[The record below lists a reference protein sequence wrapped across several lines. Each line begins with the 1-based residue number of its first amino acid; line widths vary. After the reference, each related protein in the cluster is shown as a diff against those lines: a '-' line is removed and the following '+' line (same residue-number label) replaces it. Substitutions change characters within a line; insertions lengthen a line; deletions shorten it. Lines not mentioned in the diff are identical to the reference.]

1 MDKPPIQRV
10 DDALCQYYKDL
21 GRNDYF
27 DESGMGKFRKCL
39 DKTGAKES
47 DVTDAFGENA
57 NSSNHSFFENIDH
70 AFPLLLST
78 NESRGNEI
86 FHILKH
92 CYKYGHP
99 PFLGISGA
107 ESSFV
112 QQIASALNHE
122 LYDKI
127 SSTFMVVVNENK
139 TFQNMNDLLEAI
151 QNKRGIHPDELNY
164 IGQLIQRAKQFHDS
178 NHSETR
184 KVADQQMMID
194 MDDMGPNSDGFTF
207 NLLVDIYNVHKC
219 FLFGNDHFKH
229 YDVKHF
235 AA

>member
-1 MDKPPIQRV
+1 MRLESMPIQVITR
-10 DDALCQYYKDL
+10 
-21 GRNDYF
+21 
-27 DESGMGKFRKCL
+27 
-39 DKTGAKES
+39 
-47 DVTDAFGENA
+47 
-57 NSSNHSFFENIDH
+57 FFENIDP

-78 NESRGNEI
+78 NESRDNEI

-92 CYKYGHP
+92 CYIYGQP

-107 ESSFV
+107 ESTFV

-151 QNKRGIHPDELNY
+151 QNERHIHPNELNY

-178 NHSETR
+178 THSGTCQVND
-184 KVADQQMMID
+184 KQMMID
-194 MDDMGPNSDGFTF
+194 IQFLLQILYIQPNS
-207 NLLVDIYNVHKC
+207 C
-219 FLFGNDHFKH
+219 
-229 YDVKHF
+229 
-235 AA
+235 A